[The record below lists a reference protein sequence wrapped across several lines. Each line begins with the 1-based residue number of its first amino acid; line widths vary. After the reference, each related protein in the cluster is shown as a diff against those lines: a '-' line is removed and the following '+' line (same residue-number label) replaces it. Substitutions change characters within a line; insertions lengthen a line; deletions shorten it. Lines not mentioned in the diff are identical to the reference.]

1 MKPSPKTKLN
11 KRCAERQIDVEN
23 KEKDAAVATS
33 EDEVE
38 KHKVVELDED

>member
-11 KRCAERQIDVEN
+11 KRCAERQMGRG
-23 KEKDAAVATS
+23 EKDAAVATS

>member
-1 MKPSPKTKLN
+1 MLRDK
-11 KRCAERQIDVEN
+11 IDVEN

-38 KHKVVELDED
+38 KHKVVELVDEELNAEPRDTN